1 VSNPSFCKIPIV
13 DLRAQYAAIRDQVRS
28 AIDAVAETQQFILGP
43 AVSQFEKEMAVFLG
57 CQHAVGVASG
67 SDALLLALMALGVG
81 PGDAV
86 VTTPFTFFS
95 TVSSITRLGAT
106 PLFVDIDSDSYLLS
120 AVKLEEFLHVR
131 SKTAQGRTVDAKTGA
146 EIKALLPVHLFGQVC
161 AMEPLLQVAKKY
173 HLQIVED
180 VAQACGARLNIAG
193 TERFAGT
200 IGALGCFSFFPSKN
214 LGGFGDGGLVS
225 ADSEELVTRLRMLRM
240 HGESTK
246 YHHEVTGLN
255 SRLDSLQ
262 AAVLSVKLKYLATW
276 CEARIARAGRYQ
288 QLFMDSGLVGTQLP
302 AIPPATVDKSHIF
315 NIYCIRA
322 ERRDQLKKFLADAG
336 IQSEIYY
343 PLPLHL
349 QKCFANLG
357 YRRGDFPHS
366 EEAAGQ
372 VLALPLYPELTAEQ
386 QEMVVAAITKFYRA
400 YS

>member
-1 VSNPSFCKIPIV
+1 MFNPSPYKIPIV
-13 DLRAQYAAIRDQVRS
+13 DLRAQYASIRDHVRS

-43 AVSQFEKEMAVFLG
+43 TVKQFETEMAAFLG

-67 SDALLLALMALGVG
+67 SDALLLALMALGIG

-86 VTTPFTFFS
+86 ITTPFTFFS

-120 AVKLEEFLHVR
+120 VVKLQEFLHER
-131 SKTAQGRTVDAKTGA
+131 GTTRQGETVDAETGA
-146 EIKALLPVHLFGQVC
+146 HIKALLPVHLFGQVC
-161 AMEPLLQVAKKY
+161 AMDSLARVAKVY
-173 HLQIVED
+173 HLEIVED

-193 TERFAGT
+193 NEKFAGT

-225 ADSEELVTRLRMLRM
+225 AHSPDLADRIKMLRM

-246 YHHEVTGLN
+246 YHHDITGLN

-262 AAVLSVKLKYLATW
+262 AAVLSVKLKYLENW
-276 CEARIARAGRYQ
+276 CEARIARATTYW
-288 QLFMDSGLVGTQLP
+288 QLFIGSGLVGQQVL
-302 AIPPATVDKSHIF
+302 AIPPRPTDKSHVF
-315 NIYCIRA
+315 NNYCIRA
-322 ERRDQLKKFLADAG
+322 ESRDQLKQFLADVG

-349 QKCFANLG
+349 QKCFAGIG
-357 YRRGDFPHS
+357 YMQGDFPHA
-366 EEAAGQ
+366 EMAASQ
-372 VLALPLYPELTAEQ
+372 VLALPLYPELTREQ
-386 QEMVVAAITKFYRA
+386 QESVVAAIVKFYRR
-400 YS
+400 